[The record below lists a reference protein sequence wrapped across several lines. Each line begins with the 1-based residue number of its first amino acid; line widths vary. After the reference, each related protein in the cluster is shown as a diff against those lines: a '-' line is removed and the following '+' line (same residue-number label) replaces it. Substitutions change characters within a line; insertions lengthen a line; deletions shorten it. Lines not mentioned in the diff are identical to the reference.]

1 MSFLDYFRSSSPKKT
16 ASVAKERLQI
26 IVAHERNTRAQRP
39 DFIPQLEKEIVD
51 VIRKYVAINDD
62 MVKIEMDQSGN
73 YSVLEV
79 NVTLPDQAVPSAD

>member
-1 MSFLDYFRSSSPKKT
+1 MSIIDYFRSSSPKKT

-39 DFIPQLEKEIVD
+39 DFIPQLEKEIID
-51 VIRKYVAINDD
+51 VIRKYVCISDD
-62 MVKIEMDQSGN
+62 MVKIEMDKSGN

-79 NVTLPDQAVPSAD
+79 NVTLPDQPIAHTD